1 MERNKRLFIYLIAA
15 SLLIFISCSSH
26 ERDNAL
32 DPAVITDMEET
43 EDPFENATLEF
54 TEVNGNSIT
63 PSDSISISTSGTNWP
78 VTELKGK
85 LKDVDGSDIESY
97 SCSINESEHANFT
110 LDTSTLIFTITNPFF
125 LEGNNNISVSLS
137 KGDKSGSAYGTLIT
151 SM

>member
-1 MERNKRLFIYLIAA
+1 MEKNKKLFIYLIAV

-32 DPAVITDMEET
+32 DPAIKTDMEET
-43 EDPFENATLEF
+43 ENPFENATLEF
-54 TEVNGNSIT
+54 TEVNGNAIT
-63 PSDSISISTSGTNWP
+63 PSDSITISTSGTNWP

-97 SCSINESEHANFT
+97 SCNINYAEHANFT

-125 LEGNNNISVSLS
+125 HEGNNDISFPLS
-137 KGDKSGSAYGTLIT
+137 KGDNSGSAYGTLIIT
-151 SM
+151 M